1 MALPPSCAAALPA
14 STSTTAATVL
24 ATFMHNS
31 KTLGAAPGARNH
43 PPICV
48 ERQCRQGRNCMKAC
62 AGIKITP
69 FRIGAFMTEYLRA
82 AIAGLACLASLA
94 AGTLPSA
101 AADYPNRPVHWL
113 IGFAAGGPVDIVARI
128 MSQWLSDRLGQQFIV
143 ENRAGSGGNLAA
155 AAAVNSPPDGYTLL
169 FVAPNNAISASLYKK
184 LPYDF
189 IRDTVP
195 VASIMQLTNMLVVS
209 NDMPVKT
216 VQEFIDYCKANPG
229 KVAYASSGN
238 GTSVHMSAELFKAMT
253 KIDMIHVP
261 YRGSALA
268 FPDIISN
275 KVQLIFDN
283 LPSALEQAR
292 GGSVR
297 ALGVTSPQ
305 RWPGVPDVPA
315 IAETVPG
322 FESVGFY
329 GISAPKG
336 TPPEI
341 VDLLN
346 KAVGE
351 ALQDPKL
358 VARLAEIGGI
368 PKPMSPAEFGRLI
381 AEETQKWRK
390 VVAFAGVSVD

>member
-1 MALPPSCAAALPA
+1 
-14 STSTTAATVL
+14 VL
-24 ATFMHNS
+24 GS
-31 KTLGAAPGARNH
+31 KQKNNG
-43 PPICV
+43 
-48 ERQCRQGRNCMKAC
+48 
-62 AGIKITP
+62 GIML
-69 FRIGAFMTEYLRA
+69 AFLRVA
-82 AIAGLACLASLA
+82 MFGLVGLASLA
-94 AGTLPSA
+94 AGTAPSS
-101 AADYPNRPVHWL
+101 AADYPNRPVRWL

-128 MSQWLSDRLGQQFIV
+128 MSQWLSEHFGQQFVV
-143 ENRAGSGGNLAA
+143 ENRTGSGGNLAA
-155 AAAVNSPPDGYTLL
+155 AAAVNSTPDGYTLL
-169 FVAPNNAISASLYKK
+169 FVAPNNAISTSLYKH
-184 LPYDF
+184 LSYDF

-209 NDMPVKT
+209 NAMPVKT

-229 KVAYASSGN
+229 KVSYASSGY

-253 KIDMIHVP
+253 KIEMVHVP
-261 YRGSALA
+261 YRGSAIA

-283 LPSALEQAR
+283 LPSALEQSRA
-292 GGSVR
+292 GTVR

-305 RWPGVPDVPA
+305 RWPGVPDIPA

-341 VDLLN
+341 VDILN

-351 ALQDPKL
+351 ALKDPKL
-358 VARLAEIGGI
+358 VEKLTAIGGI
-368 PKPMSPAEFGRLI
+368 PKPMTPAEFGRLI
-381 AEETQKWRK
+381 ADETEKWRK
-390 VVAFAGVSVD
+390 VVEFAGVSVE